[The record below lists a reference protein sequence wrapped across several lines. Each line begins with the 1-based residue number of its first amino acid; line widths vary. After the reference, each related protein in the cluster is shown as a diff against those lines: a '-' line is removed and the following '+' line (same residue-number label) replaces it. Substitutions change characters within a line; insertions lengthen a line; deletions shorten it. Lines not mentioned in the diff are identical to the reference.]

1 MADKTDKEAIAPT
14 PHTDMRASE
23 RVMQKYM
30 TPFLVGFFICWVLV
44 G

>member
-1 MADKTDKEAIAPT
+1 MAHMTDKEANVLT
-14 PHTDMRASE
+14 RHTDVRASE
-23 RVMQKYM
+23 RMMQKYM